1 MLTEGKN
8 LQSQCRQPSLQIK
21 CKSASCT
28 CRMKKKNHFK
38 HFKNKKGSSKR
49 FKFFRKKAKRGWNK
63 SQRCFICGKPG
74 HYAKKCPNKKAKSA
88 RLVQQL
94 KDIADEVP
102 SDADIESIFSEQD
115 HTDPF
120 TTFVLQEDVS
130 DSEYSGSSD
139 YSSVPESYQATH
151 LIPQFGPQALVRIRP
166 NKYFNPVDVIA
177 YFDIGSHNTMM
188 NPTVLPPEYWKSQ
201 EHHFRAADGKVFSTH
216 LISIKKIGIQFFPS
230 FTLWVHVL
238 GTPLP
243 DKDILLVWDVFCQCK
258 SLRILPSGIR
268 YKKDFKAFSD
278 IPKIFPLSTI
288 QAPFEHIQ
296 QKLLLL
302 CADNHATFSHPSPL
316 WKNLDFFIKLPFKLN
331 EDTNPTK
338 ATHSGMSPSDLKLA
352 NEECNELLRQELLRG
367 KKRLVVDYK
376 PLNLFLRDDKFPI
389 PRPNVL
395 FSQLPRATIFSKFDL
410 KFAFWQIGIYPD
422 ERYKTAFCLPN
433 AQYQW
438 TVLPFGLKTAPS
450 LFQKAVTRIFHPL
463 LHSALIYI
471 DDILLFSPD
480 ETSHNLLLQ
489 QFHDIVHQYGI
500 MLSEKKSIVGRSEI
514 EFLGMHIANGQYRP
528 GPHLT
533 VRLLD
538 FPDSDLSVH
547 QVQQFLG
554 IVNYVRDFIPHVS
567 HYTSVLSTLLKKR
580 SPPWSSSHT
589 EAIIKLKEIS
599 QSPPALAIPSSGQL
613 VLQNDASD
621 IFLGAVLIED
631 REGQRSYC
639 GHASGKFKDS
649 QQHYHTIY
657 KEILA
662 VKYGIQKLYFH
673 LRTRNFIVEMDNSSF
688 PKVLDFRNKIPPNP
702 LLLRLKDWFARY
714 DFTVRHVKG
723 HHNIIA
729 DMLSRSPLTHL
740 ITPTGHYPLIYMASH
755 VGPSSSHAG
764 PSSSSPA
771 IPDYFFPPE
780 LLATLPPDYQ
790 PSLDQIQSFAKAQ
803 LPVYLACINSQDCR
817 HTVKN
822 LSRPFLDPFIMPPF
836 YYFSP

>member
-1 MLTEGKN
+1 
-8 LQSQCRQPSLQIK
+8 
-21 CKSASCT
+21 
-28 CRMKKKNHFK
+28 MKKKNHFK

-63 SQRCFICGKPG
+63 SQHCYICGQPG

-94 KDIADEVP
+94 KNIADEVP

-115 HTDPF
+115 HTDPS

-130 DSEYSGSSD
+130 DSEYSGSSN
-139 YSSVPESYQATH
+139 YSSVPESYQATPIVSH
-151 LIPQFGPQALVRIRP
+151 FGPQAPVQIRP
-166 NKYFNPVDVIA
+166 DNYSKPVDVIA
-177 YFDIGSHNTMM
+177 YFDTGSHNTMM

-216 LISIKKIGIQFFPS
+216 LISRKKIGIQFFPS
-230 FTLWVHVL
+230 FTLWVQVL

-243 DKDILLVWDVFCQCK
+243 DKDILLGWDIFCQCK

-268 YKKDFKAFSD
+268 YKKNFKTFSD
-278 IPKIFPLSTI
+278 IPKIFLLSVI

-302 CADNHATFSHPSPL
+302 CANNHATFSHPSPL
-316 WKNLDFFIKLPFKLN
+316 WKNPDFFIKLPFKLN

-338 ATHSGMSPSDLKLA
+338 ATHFGMSPSDLKLA
-352 NEECNELLRQELLRG
+352 NEECNELLRQ
-367 KKRLVVDYK
+367 
-376 PLNLFLRDDKFPI
+376 
-389 PRPNVL
+389 
-395 FSQLPRATIFSKFDL
+395 
-410 KFAFWQIGIYPD
+410 
-422 ERYKTAFCLPN
+422 
-433 AQYQW
+433 
-438 TVLPFGLKTAPS
+438 
-450 LFQKAVTRIFHPL
+450 
-463 LHSALIYI
+463 ALIYI

-489 QFHDIVHQYGI
+489 QFHDIVHHYGI
-500 MLSEKKSIVGRSEI
+500 ILSEKKSIVGRPEI
-514 EFLGMHIANGQYRP
+514 EFLGMHISNGQYRP
-528 GPHLT
+528 GPHLV

-567 HYTSVLSTLLKKR
+567 HYTSVLFTLLKKHH
-580 SPPWSSSHT
+580 PPWSFSHT
-589 EAIIKLKEIS
+589 EAILKLKEIS
-599 QSPPALAIPSSGQL
+599 QSPPALTIPSSGQL
-613 VLQNDASD
+613 VLQTDASD
-621 IFLGAVLIED
+621 IFWGAVLIED

-662 VKYGIQKLYFH
+662 VKYGIQKLDFH
-673 LRTRNFIVEMDNSSF
+673 LRIRNFIVEMDNSSF
-688 PKVLDFRNKIPPNP
+688 PKVLDFCNKIPPNP

-740 ITPTGHYPLIYMASH
+740 ITPTGHYPLIYMASP
-755 VGPSSSHAG
+755 VGPSSS
-764 PSSSSPA
+764 SSA
-771 IPDYFFPPE
+771 IQDYFFPLE
-780 LLATLPPDYQ
+780 LLATLPPDHQ
-790 PSLDQIQSFAKAQ
+790 PSLDQIQ
-803 LPVYLACINSQDCR
+803 
-817 HTVKN
+817 
-822 LSRPFLDPFIMPPF
+822 
-836 YYFSP
+836 